1 MGWALIPVPPPEID
15 GVRVEGPVSARYED
29 LSQDGHFRPLGLP
42 HALGQLVWPA
52 LMQLPV
58 SERAREAGMLPILS
72 RMILRRGE
80 APLSPIRP
88 FHGEGIGHRAAVR
101 APDGSVDR
109 ILLLMWTRFSGRR
122 GATHEAGEGGDDILA
137 GEVYAEHIF
146 TRLFGDAGDRR
157 VRELPDGV
165 PAGSWDWT
173 PFERVATPEA
183 GWEKGQEILRLFR
196 FGLTH
201 TDPNFHV
208 NSLVYPR
215 IFEETAVDCLAEAGL
230 PFGEAAVEEIELMC
244 RKPFFAG
251 DSTQIRATL
260 YREGGRLHML
270 GAFLDGRGA
279 ERCRI
284 RLSYAE

>member
-1 MGWALIPVPPPEID
+1 MIPAPPAEID
-15 GVRVEGPVSARYED
+15 GVRMQGPVSARYED

-52 LMQLPV
+52 LMQLPATV
-58 SERAREAGMLPILS
+58 PAREAGVIPILS
-72 RMILRRGE
+72 RMILRRGA

-88 FHGEGIGHRAAVR
+88 FHGEGIGHRATVR
-101 APDGSVDR
+101 AEDGSVDR
-109 ILLLMWTRFSGRR
+109 ILLLMWARFQGRQ
-122 GATHEAGEGGDDILA
+122 GATHEAGEGGDYIHA

-146 TRLFGDAGDRR
+146 TRFFGEPGDRR
-157 VRELPDGV
+157 VRELPDGI
-165 PAGSWDWT
+165 PAGTWEWT
-173 PFERVATPEA
+173 PFERVAAPKADWTP
-183 GWEKGQEILRLFR
+183 GQELLRPFR
-196 FGLTH
+196 FGMTH

-215 IFEETAVDCLAEAGL
+215 VFEEVALECLAEAGL
-230 PFGEAAVEEIELMC
+230 PFGEMAVEEVELMW

-251 DSTQIRATL
+251 DTTQVRATL
-260 YREGGRLHML
+260 HRDGNRSHML
-270 GAFLDGRGA
+270 GAFLDSRGA

>member
-1 MGWALIPVPPPEID
+1 MQ
-15 GVRVEGPVSARYED
+15 GPVSARYED
-29 LSQDGHFRPLGLP
+29 ISQDGHFRPLGLP

-52 LMQLPV
+52 LMQLPA
-58 SERAREAGMLPILS
+58 SRPARDAGVLPILS
-72 RMILRRGE
+72 RMILRRGA

-88 FHGEGIGHRAAVR
+88 FFGEGIGHRATVR

-109 ILLLMWTRFSGRR
+109 ILLLMWARFEGRQ
-122 GATHEAGEGGDDILA
+122 GATHEGGEGGDPILA

-146 TRLFGDAGDRR
+146 TRLFGEPGDRR
-157 VRELPDGV
+157 VRELPDGI
-165 PAGSWDWT
+165 PPGTWDWT
-173 PFERVATPEA
+173 PFEQVGAAAADWDRRHELIRP
-183 GWEKGQEILRLFR
+183 FR

-215 IFEETAVDCLAEAGL
+215 VFEEVALECLADAGL
-230 PFGEAAVEEIELMC
+230 PFGEMAVEEIELMW
-244 RKPFFAG
+244 RKPFFSG
-251 DSTQIRATL
+251 DTTQVRATL
-260 YREGGRLHML
+260 YRAGGRSHML
-270 GAFLDGRGA
+270 GAFMDEGGS